1 MLALI
6 QASEGVGYSAR
17 TRALLTLL
25 GPLAAVICF
34 LLLNAHSR
42 PLRLTAAL
50 TVWVAIWWLT
60 ECIDAAIT
68 ALLPLALLPILGVL
82 TPVEVAQSY
91 GNELILLLAG
101 GFMLSGA
108 LESSGAHRRL
118 AFGLLRLCGA
128 HSGAH
133 LIWGFAIATGFLS
146 MWISNTATTLMM
158 LPVAL
163 AILTHYPDQRLR
175 APLIL
180 AIAYSASLG
189 GMGTPMGTPP
199 NLVFMAAYEQ
209 TTGVRFGFV
218 EWLKIGLPLV
228 AITIPL
234 LAWWLSRGLKDSPA
248 AHLPQLG
255 QIEKVEVRVLSV
267 FVLIALAWIF
277 RAEPFG
283 GWSKL
288 LGVPSV
294 NDAAIAF
301 IGVIALCL
309 IPDGRTKINASHSE
323 FDHNDVSHND
333 ASATERAQIDLGA
346 TSGGRCLDWARAQK
360 IPWGALMVFAGG
372 IALAKG
378 FERSGLSDLL
388 AANLGAL
395 TALPLPV
402 MLLGLCLGV
411 TLMSEIASN
420 TATAVLLMPV
430 LAAVAQA
437 NGLNPAL
444 LMLPAALAASLGFML
459 PVATAPNAIA
469 YGTGMVSSRQM
480 LRAGWFVDL
489 FGVLVLALISWIAFG

>member
-1 MLALI
+1 MLALA
-6 QASEGVGYSAR
+6 QASEGVGYTAR
-17 TRALLTLL
+17 TRALLTTL
-25 GPLAAVICF
+25 GPLAAAICF
-34 LLLNAHSR
+34 LLLHVHAQ

-118 AFGLLRLCGA
+118 ALGMLRVCGA

-133 LIWGFAIATGFLS
+133 LIWGFAFATGFLS

-175 APLIL
+175 TPLIL
-180 AIAYSASLG
+180 AIAYAASLG

-209 TTGVRFGFV
+209 TTGARFGFV

-228 AITIPL
+228 AITLPM
-234 LAWWLSRGLKDSPA
+234 LAWWLSRGLKNSPPA
-248 AHLPQLG
+248 DLPTPG
-255 QIEKVEVRVLSV
+255 PIEKVEVRVLGV
-267 FVLIALAWIF
+267 FVLVALAWIF

-288 LGVPSV
+288 LGVPGV

-309 IPDGRTKINASHSE
+309 IPDGRAAGDPAS
-323 FDHNDVSHND
+323 
-333 ASATERAQIDLGA
+333 TC
-346 TSGGRCLDWARAQK
+346 GGRCLNWARAEK

-395 TALPLPV
+395 TALPLPI

-437 NGLNPAL
+437 NELNPAL

-480 LRAGWFVDL
+480 LRAGWFMDL
-489 FGVLVLALISWIAFG
+489 FGVLVLALISWIAFGK

>member
-1 MLALI
+1 MLALT

-17 TRALLTLL
+17 TRALLTIF
-25 GPLAAVICF
+25 GPIAAGLCF
-34 LLLNAHSR
+34 LLMHAQTQ
-42 PLRLTAAL
+42 PVRLTAAL

-118 AFGLLRLCGA
+118 ALAMLRLCGA

-133 LIWGFAIATGFLS
+133 LIWGFAFATGFLS

-180 AIAYSASLG
+180 AIAYAASLG

-199 NLVFMAAYEQ
+199 NLVFMSAYQ
-209 TTGVRFGFV
+209 QSTGTPFGFV

-228 AITIPL
+228 LITLPM
-234 LAWWLSRGLKDSPA
+234 LAWWLSRGLKDTPA
-248 AHLPQLG
+248 ACLPEPG
-255 QIEKVEVRVLSV
+255 PIATVEVRVLSV

-288 LGVPSV
+288 FGVPGV

-301 IGVIALCL
+301 VGVIALCL
-309 IPDGRTKINASHSE
+309 IPDGRSP
-323 FDHNDVSHND
+323 NDPE
-333 ASATERAQIDLGA
+333 ATC
-346 TSGGRCLDWARAQK
+346 GGRCLDWARAEK

-437 NGLNPAL
+437 QGLNPAL

>member
-1 MLALI
+1 MLAVT
-6 QASEGVGYSAR
+6 QAHEGVGYSAR
-17 TRALLTLL
+17 TRALLTVT

-34 LLLNAHSR
+34 ILLHAYAQ
-42 PLRLTAAL
+42 PLRVTAAL
-50 TVWVAIWWLT
+50 TVWVALWWLT

-118 AFGLLRLCGA
+118 ALTMLRLCGA
-128 HSGAH
+128 SSGAH
-133 LIWGFAIATGFLS
+133 LIWGFALATGFLS

-163 AILTHYPDQRLR
+163 AILAHYPDQRLR
-175 APLIL
+175 TPLIL

-189 GMGTPMGTPP
+189 GMGTPIGTPP
-199 NLVFMAAYEQ
+199 NLVFMAAYQQ
-209 TTGVRFGFV
+209 TTGIRFGFI

-228 AITIPL
+228 AVTIPM
-234 LAWWLSRGLKDSPA
+234 LAWWLSRGLKDSPPA
-248 AHLPQLG
+248 SLPVSG
-255 QIEKVEVRVLSV
+255 PIAKVEVRVLSV
-267 FVLIALAWIF
+267 FVVIALAWIF

-288 LGVPSV
+288 LGLAGA
-294 NDAAIAF
+294 NDAAIAM
-301 IGVIALCL
+301 IGVIVLCL
-309 IPDGRTKINASHSE
+309 MPDGRSADDPE
-323 FDHNDVSHND
+323 FS
-333 ASATERAQIDLGA
+333 G
-346 TSGGRCLDWARAQK
+346 GGRCLDWARAEK

-430 LAAVAQA
+430 LAAVAMA
-437 NGLNPAL
+437 NDLNPAL

-469 YGTGMVSSRQM
+469 YGTGLVSSRQM
-480 LRAGWFVDL
+480 LRAGWFLDL
-489 FGVLVLALISWIAFG
+489 FGVLVLALISWIAFGK